1 MFYTNSVVSSGMHL
15 AKCFNIYT
23 KTVDGIDNALW
34 LATQTP
40 KIHCYSTPSNT
51 LGICA
56 QNIVIVAGRNEFKLF
71 FMLHYLTVVTMA
83 D

>member
-1 MFYTNSVVSSGMHL
+1 M
-15 AKCFNIYT
+15 
-23 KTVDGIDNALW
+23 ALTMLSDW
-34 LATQTP
+34 LLKLQ

-56 QNIVIVAGRNEFKLF
+56 QNIVTVAGRNEFKLF
-71 FMLHYLTVVTMA
+71 FMLYYHTVVTMA

>member
-1 MFYTNSVVSSGMHL
+1 M
-15 AKCFNIYT
+15 
-23 KTVDGIDNALW
+23 ALTMLSDW
-34 LATQTP
+34 LLKPP

-71 FMLHYLTVVTMA
+71 FMLYYLTVVTMA